1 MKTLTAMV
9 AAALL
14 LTQAAYAQPIP
25 GMSPKEKARAEQKQA
40 RDKDVDS
47 QYKSSLELI
56 PDSGKNVDPW
66 GNLRT
71 PSTPASPGT
80 KPR

>member
-1 MKTLTAMV
+1 MKTLTAIVV

-14 LTQAAYAQPIP
+14 TQTAYAQPIP
-25 GMSPKEKARAEQKQA
+25 GMSPKEKARHEQKQA
-40 RDKDVDS
+40 RDRDVDS
-47 QYKSSLELI
+47 RYKSALEQI
-56 PDSGKNVDPW
+56 PDAGKNIDPW

-71 PSTPASPGT
+71 PSTPASPGA

>member
-1 MKTLTAMV
+1 VKTLTAIV
-9 AAALL
+9 AATVLL
-14 LTQAAYAQPIP
+14 AQAADAQPIP

-40 RDKDVDS
+40 RDRDVDS
-47 QYKSSLELI
+47 QYKAAIELI

-71 PSTPASPGT
+71 PGTPAPPAT